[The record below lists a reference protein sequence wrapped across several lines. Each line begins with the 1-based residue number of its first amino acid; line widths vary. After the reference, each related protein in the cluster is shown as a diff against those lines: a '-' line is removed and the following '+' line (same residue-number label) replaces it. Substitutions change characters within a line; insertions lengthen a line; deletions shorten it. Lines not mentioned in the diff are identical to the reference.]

1 MEVETQL
8 AAYCEWLDQQPLS
21 SHTRRAYRGRVK
33 GFLDWLA
40 EQPRADEALAAGPAC
55 DYAVRDYKRYLKV
68 ERGAKPSSVNL
79 TLAAVDHFY
88 RCLGAGQPDVRR
100 EDLPQEA
107 PRALEPEEQR
117 RFLRAVERCPSA
129 RDRALARLLFYT
141 GLRLGEA
148 AALDLDDV
156 RISARKGI
164 VVVRSGKGDA
174 YREVPLMA
182 EVRESLDVWLA
193 ERRQKFPQAT
203 SEALF
208 LSRRGQRLADR
219 TIDLVVRKLAT
230 EAQLTLSAHTLRHTC
245 LTNLVRRG
253 NDLVLVA
260 EVAGHRRLETTRR
273 YSLPTAADRAAAME
287 ALKVEY

>member
-1 MEVETQL
+1 MEAEAQL
-8 AAYCEWLDQQPLS
+8 VAYGEWLDRQPLS
-21 SHTRRAYRGRVK
+21 SHTRRAYRSRVR

-40 EQPRADEALAAGPAC
+40 EQPRADDALAAGPAR

-107 PRALEPEEQR
+107 PKALEPEEQR

-141 GLRLGEA
+141 GLRLGEV

-156 RISARKGI
+156 RISARKGL

-219 TIDLVVRKLAT
+219 TIDLVVRKLAA

-253 NDLVLVA
+253 SDLVLVA